1 MRIKYK
7 AQKFQ
12 SDAANAVV
20 RAFEGQPHLSE
31 EERMTEGAT
40 LSGGLFDQVY
50 GNGDLLISEEVFTSN
65 IRSIQN
71 EQGLEPEAEENIK
84 SAVLPEAEEKTK
96 PAVLTVE
103 METGTGKTFTYTKTM
118 YELHRAYGWSKF
130 IIVVPSVAIREGVLS
145 SLKSM
150 EEHFRAEYGE
160 VMSFF
165 VYNSE
170 RLEQI
175 RAFATMPG
183 LQVMVINTQAF
194 NSSFTEDSKKSNKA
208 RNIIFSEQDRFG
220 SCKPIEVLAQTRP
233 VMIIDE
239 PQSVLGNSEKSAT
252 RQGLTA
258 FKPLAMLL
266 YSATHREIHNL
277 VYRLD
282 ALDAYRMELVK
293 QIEVKGL
300 SQSGLTG
307 TDGYIGLEDIIP
319 GKGGAAPTARITY
332 DKMVGNAVCRK
343 TNILREGDD
352 LFRKSKELQAY
363 RDGYVIES
371 IDGTNGGR
379 VTLRNGKVIEV
390 HSVFG
395 GQSDETFRRVQIQE
409 TIKSHLEKE
418 ERLFRKGIKV
428 LSLFF
433 IDRVSN
439 YRSYDKEGNIVKGRY
454 AEIFEE
460 EYKSLVDE
468 VVNGLPQENC
478 YRDYLNKWTK
488 DQVHNGYFSQD
499 KRTGHFVESKPRER
513 EGNSDD
519 ESAYDLIMRDKERLL
534 SLDEPTRFI
543 FSHSALKEGW
553 DNPNVFQICTLRE
566 PGQSMISRRQQ
577 VGRGMRLAVNQQGVR
592 QDRETTNGHTFDINV
607 LTVIAGEEYGS
618 FAAKLQ
624 EEISETIAHRPSIV
638 TAELFADRSYSD
650 KDSQKKI
657 DEEQS
662 REIHNRLLIKGYI
675 DIKDKLTDTFRKAV
689 ADGTFTIGDDL
700 PTGVQD
706 AVLKLLQ
713 SVIYGDELKPVDAD
727 KRQTAKFNEKNFEKF
742 SKLWDL
748 IKKKSYYTV
757 NFDSEELINEAAE
770 KLNKELFVSSY
781 SITVTKGRVPLDEN
795 RPERKVSELA
805 KDYHKSP
812 INNTPMYDLTGELVR
827 LTGLTRKTIVKIL
840 CSIDE
845 TTFGNY
851 ATNPEEFIRKSATI
865 INGVKGATVIKKITY
880 NKTKDTYKE
889 TIFTEASLRGC
900 LGKNAIRSCKSL
912 YDLIVVDSEGV
923 EMNFATDLEASEEV
937 VVYTKLPGAFLI
949 HTPVGNYNPDWA
961 IVYRKADTTNVYFIA
976 ETKGS
981 LYSFELRD
989 IESQKIACARVHFKT
1004 ISDEK
1009 VKYDVVSTFKD
1020 LQDKISGKK
1029 TNTN

>member
-31 EERMTEGAT
+31 EERMTAGAT

-160 VMSFF
+160 VMSHF
-165 VYNSE
+165 VYNSA

-175 RAFATMPG
+175 QAFATMPG
-183 LQVMVINTQAF
+183 LQVMVINMQAF
-194 NSSFTEDSKKSNKA
+194 NSSLNKKRRKTNKA
-208 RNIIFSEQDRFG
+208 ANIIFSEQDRFG
-220 SCKPIEVLAQTRP
+220 SRKPIEVLAQTRP
-233 VMIIDE
+233 IMIIDE
-239 PQSVLGNSEKSAT
+239 PQSVLGNSKKSAT

-307 TDGYIGLEDIIP
+307 TDGYIGLENIIP

-379 VTLRNGKVIEV
+379 VTLRNGKVIGV
-390 HSVFG
+390 G
-395 GQSDETFRRVQIQE
+395 LALGDRSDENFRRVQIRE
-409 TIKSHLEKE
+409 TIKSHIEKE
-418 ERLFRKGIKV
+418 ERLYHMGIKV

-439 YRSYDKEGNIVKGRY
+439 YRIYEKGVESNGSYAD
-454 AEIFEE
+454 IFEE
-460 EYKSLVDE
+460 EYTEQVKIIKKKLPVENPYRRYLERSLAHE
-468 VVNGLPQENC
+468 
-478 YRDYLNKWTK
+478 
-488 DQVHNGYFSQD
+488 VHNGYFSQD
-499 KRTGHFVESKPRER
+499 KKTKHFIDSKTMGS

-607 LTVIAGEEYGS
+607 LTVIAGEEYGT
-618 FAAKLQ
+618 FAAGLQ
-624 EEISETIAHRPSIV
+624 EEISETIKHRPLCV
-638 TAELFADRSYSD
+638 TVDLFEGRSYTD
-650 KDSQKKI
+650 INGQKKI
-657 DEEQS
+657 DKCLANK
-662 REIHNRLLIKGYI
+662 IPLLLYNKGYI
-675 DIKDKLTDTFRKAV
+675 DENSKLTDNYYHAV
-689 ADGTFTIGDDL
+689 TDDSFTLGKNLCDGIRE
-700 PTGVQD
+700 V
-706 AVLKLLQ
+706 VLQVLQ
-713 SVIYGDELKPVDAD
+713 SVFSGDELKPINAD
-727 KRQTAKFNEKNFEKF
+727 TRSVAKYKKENFKEF
-742 SKLWDL
+742 SKLWDK
-748 IKKKSYYTV
+748 IKTKSYYTV
-757 NFDSEELINEAAE
+757 NFDSNTLIE
-770 KLNKELFVSSY
+770 KAVKELNDTLIVSSY
-781 SITVTKGRVPLDEN
+781 GITVTKAEVCLDELHSGK
-795 RPERKVSELA
+795 RVSEQA
-805 KDYHKSP
+805 IGYSQSSISP
-812 INNTPMYDLTGELVR
+812 KYDLPGELMER
-827 LTGLTRKTIVKIL
+827 TGLTRKTIVAILKKI
-840 CSIDE
+840 SNV
-845 TTFGNY
+845 TFGKY
-851 ATNPEEFIRKSATI
+851 ANNPEEFIRKSATI
-865 INGVKGATVIKKITY
+865 INAVKGDTIIPGITY
-880 NKTKDTYKE
+880 TQSSDTFQE
-889 TIFTEASLRGC
+889 SIFEEACMRGYI
-900 LGKNAIRSCKSL
+900 GKNAIKSTKSL

-923 EMNFATDLEASEEV
+923 EMRFAQDLEVNSAV
-937 VVYTKLPGAFLI
+937 LVYTKLPGAFYI

-961 IVYRKADTTNVYFIA
+961 IVFRDENMTHVYFIA

-981 LYSFELRD
+981 LVSQQRRD
-989 IESQKIACARVHFKT
+989 IENAKIECARKHFETISKGAVQYHVVRTFDDLKKT
-1004 ISDEK
+1004 I
-1009 VKYDVVSTFKD
+1009 
-1020 LQDKISGKK
+1020 
-1029 TNTN
+1029 